1 MFRICLEF
9 DKQCFVIGICLVDVI
24 IHIKFM

>member
-9 DKQCFVIGICLVDVI
+9 DKQCFVIDICLVDNVL
-24 IHIKFM
+24 

>member
-9 DKQCFVIGICLVDVI
+9 DKQCFVIGICLVDNVL
-24 IHIKFM
+24 